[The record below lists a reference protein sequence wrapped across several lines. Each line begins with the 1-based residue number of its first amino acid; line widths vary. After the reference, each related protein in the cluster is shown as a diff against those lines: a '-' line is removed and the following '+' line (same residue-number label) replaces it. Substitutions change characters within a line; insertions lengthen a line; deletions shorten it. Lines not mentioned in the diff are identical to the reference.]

1 MATFESVYRFFGWWI
16 INIDLLLLLTLLI
29 GSIFLFFRKIKWGKR
44 CVLISCLG
52 FVIFAT
58 VPFSLWIVENLENR
72 FPRVDHIPP
81 DVKGMILLG
90 GSFDKR
96 TSLARGETAYNLTA
110 GRFIQFVE
118 LAKANPHLELAFTG
132 NDFEVKTAKKVF
144 QALGIDPSRV
154 LFEEG
159 SRDTKDNAAK
169 SATLLNPHSTEKWL
183 LMTSAYHM
191 PRSVG
196 LFRKAGF
203 NIIPYPV
210 DYHTPGNYEPLFF
223 LGLNLSLDAW
233 AAGSREWLGMLI
245 NYLVGRSDELYPGP
259 PFS

>member
-1 MATFESVYRFFGWWI
+1 M
-16 INIDLLLLLTLLI
+16 
-29 GSIFLFFRKIKWGKR
+29 
-44 CVLISCLG
+44 ISALS

-58 VPFSLWIVENLENR
+58 VPFNLWIVENLENR
-72 FPRVDHIPP
+72 FPRVESISS

-90 GSFDKR
+90 GSFDKI
-96 TSLARGETAYNLTA
+96 TSIARGETAYNLAA

-118 LAKANPHLELAFTG
+118 IAKAHPYLQLAFTG

-159 SRDTKDNAAK
+159 SKNTKENAAQ
-169 SATLLNPHSTEKWL
+169 SAKLLNPNSSEKWL
-183 LMTSAYHM
+183 LVTSAYHM

-203 NIIPYPV
+203 NVIPYPV
-210 DYHTPGNYEPLFF
+210 DYHTPGNYEPWFF

-233 AAGSREWLGMLI
+233 AVGSREWLGMII
-245 NYLVGRSDELYPGP
+245 NYLIGRSDELYPGVA
-259 PFS
+259 